1 MAEKILG
8 IDLGTTNSEV
18 AIYENGTVTI
28 IEGPDGKL
36 LPSYV
41 GLDDDGN
48 LLVGGPAMNQFVLYP
63 ERTIKSIKR
72 LMGQTDPVPLGQK
85 SYLPQE
91 ISAMIL
97 RHLKNIAG
105 TYLGHAIAKAVIT
118 VPAFFSD
125 VQRQATREAGQIAG
139 LEVVKII
146 NEPTAATLVYE
157 SSHKG
162 AKKVLV
168 YDLGGGTFD
177 VSVVELQDDVVEVI
191 ASHGNN
197 HLGGDDFDALI
208 EQLLMEKL
216 EKDGFSDL
224 PLQARARIRRAAE
237 NAKKHLSSQP
247 FALIEEEYLLDRDG
261 VPYNFSIELAR
272 HDYEEMIT
280 PLLDETLDA
289 VHLVLRDAGLTASGI
304 DEILLVGGST
314 RTPLVQER
322 LEKEFGMPPRFE
334 VDPDLCVAS
343 GAALQAAMI
352 SGEEVRAVLV
362 DVTPYTFGTSA
373 IGEVDGNFSI
383 DMFVPIIKKNTPV
396 PVTRSEVFYTAVDNQ
411 EAVEIKVYQGEAENA
426 LENIEVG
433 RFLVKGLAK
442 KPSGSEIIAK
452 FALDSNGILQVSAIE
467 KATGLS
473 KSITIDNLMTDSSRE
488 TLVQAREKI
497 RRLFGEERSDSREVS
512 KDERGAA
519 GEPLSKV
526 LGHSRKVQAEALID
540 KARSL
545 FDKTGED
552 DREDMINLIEAIEQA
567 LADDDGESLQEQMDE
582 LSEIIFYLES

>member
-18 AIYENGTVTI
+18 AIYENGAVTI

-41 GLDDDGN
+41 GLDDHGN
-48 LLVGGPAMNQFVLYP
+48 LLVGGPAMNQFVVYP

-72 LMGQTDPVPLGQK
+72 LMGQASPVPLGDK

-97 RHLKNIAG
+97 RHLKNIAE
-105 TYLGHAIAKAVIT
+105 TYLGHSVGKAVIT

-125 VQRQATREAGQIAG
+125 GQRQATREAGQMAG
-139 LEVVKII
+139 LEVVKIV

-177 VSVVELQDDVVEVI
+177 VSVVELQDDVIEVI

-208 EQLLMEKL
+208 EQVLLAKL
-216 EKDGFSDL
+216 QEDGFSDI
-224 PLQARARIRRAAE
+224 PLQAKARIRRAAE
-237 NAKKHLSSQP
+237 NAKKLLSIQP
-247 FALIEEEYLLDRDG
+247 FALVEEEYLLTHDG

-272 HDYEEMIT
+272 QQYEEMIT

-289 VHLVLRDAGLTASGI
+289 VHLVLRDAGLTASAI

-322 LEKEFGMPPRFE
+322 LEREFGMAPRFE
-334 VDPDLCVAS
+334 VDPDLCVAA

-373 IGEVDGNFSI
+373 IGEIDGRFSI
-383 DMFVPIIKKNTPV
+383 DKYVPIIKKNTPV
-396 PVTRSEVFYTAVDNQ
+396 PVTRSEVFYTAVDQQ

-433 RFLVKGLAK
+433 NFLVQGLAK
-442 KPSGSEIIAK
+442 RPAGSEIIAK

-467 KATGLS
+467 KATGLE
-473 KSITIDNLMTDSSRE
+473 KSITIDNVMSDLSRD
-488 TLVQAREKI
+488 TLAAARDKI
-497 RRLFGEERSDSREVS
+497 RKLFGEKGREEHEPQRQGQGESNVAEPKTMRNSR
-512 KDERGAA
+512 R
-519 GEPLSKV
+519 
-526 LGHSRKVQAEALID
+526 VQAEALIE

-545 FDKTGED
+545 FDKAGED
-552 DREDMINLIEAIEQA
+552 DREDMINLLEAIGQA
-567 LADDDGESLQEQMDE
+567 LTDDDEDLLQENMDE

>member
-41 GLDDDGN
+41 GLDDHGN

-72 LMGQTDPVPLGQK
+72 LMGQADPVPLGEK
-85 SYLPQE
+85 TYLPQE

-97 RHLKNIAG
+97 RHLKNIAE
-105 TYLGHAIAKAVIT
+105 TYLGHAIAQAVIT

-125 VQRQATREAGQIAG
+125 GQRQATREAGQMAG

-146 NEPTAATLVYE
+146 NEPTAATLAYE
-157 SSHKG
+157 SSHKE

-208 EQLLMEKL
+208 EQTLMEKL

-237 NAKKHLSSQP
+237 NAKKHLSSEP

-334 VDPDLCVAS
+334 VDPDLCVAA

-373 IGEVDGNFSI
+373 IGEVDGNYSL

-396 PVTRSEVFYTAVDNQ
+396 PVTRSEVFYTAVDGQ
-411 EAVEIKVYQGEAENA
+411 EAVDIKVYQGEAENA

-433 RFLVKGLAK
+433 RFLVQGLAK
-442 KPSGSEIIAK
+442 KPEGSEIIAK
-452 FALDSNGILQVSAIE
+452 FSLDSNGILQVSAIE

-473 KSITIDNLMTDSSRE
+473 KSITIDNLRTDSSRDS
-488 TLVQAREKI
+488 LVQAREKI
-497 RRLFGEERSDSREVS
+497 RRLFGEESSENREVA
-512 KDERGAA
+512 KAVPGAA
-519 GEPLSKV
+519 GEPESRA

-567 LADDDGESLQEQMDE
+567 LIDDDGEALQDQMDE